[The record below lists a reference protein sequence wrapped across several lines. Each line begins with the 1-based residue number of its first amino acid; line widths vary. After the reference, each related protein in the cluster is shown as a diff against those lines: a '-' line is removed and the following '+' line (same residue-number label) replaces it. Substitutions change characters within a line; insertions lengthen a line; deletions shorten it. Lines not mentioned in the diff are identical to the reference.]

1 MKTEKTKVIVI
12 SVGDAQYPQDKL
24 GAAIDSVRKAVRS
37 IPLAEVVY
45 EGSIMEDKS
54 ADKVANDVKDLVF
67 DAIIVN
73 YVSWHITPY
82 VMRTLINYK
91 DKPVL
96 VWGIGGYYDESGKLY
111 APAATAGTTAI
122 IPALKEMGF
131 KWMLVN
137 EKPGE
142 ERRVADVERF
152 IRVAGAVK
160 AVRKSRIG
168 LFGYADMGL
177 YSCAY
182 NKTLA
187 YSKLGVDIED
197 YNELDTPVKM
207 ASFPD
212 DLVKKTMK
220 EILAESKQFNEIPE
234 KTLEQVTRLYLM
246 MKEKRDDRHLDAV
259 SIKCVYG
266 VTQLGF
272 NPCLAQTLL
281 ADKDTAV
288 ICECDAY
295 GMLTGIIMQSVT
307 GKQSGFV
314 EHYEVFDDSVLVGV
328 CGFIPR
334 DFIDGDFTIRAA
346 NLGEFNYGISNV
358 SKMKT
363 GEVTYARLYET
374 NGEYKLFLNKG
385 EALPNPKWTEAG
397 WCEPT
402 PDFPSVL
409 LKPGMDMQHY
419 QETVP
424 GQHIIIVY
432 GDYVKDLELFCRFM
446 GIEVVR

>member
-1 MKTEKTKVIVI
+1 MKVTPTKVIVL
-12 SVGDAQYPQDKL
+12 SVGDAQYPQDRL
-24 GAAIDSVRKAVRS
+24 AGAIDSVRKAVRS
-37 IPLAEVVY
+37 IPLADVVY
-45 EGSIMEDKS
+45 EGTIMEDVS
-54 ADKVANDVKDLVF
+54 ADKVANDVKALVF

-82 VMRTLINYK
+82 VMRTLIDHK

-96 VWGIGGYYDESGKLY
+96 VWGIGGWVENGKLF

-131 KWMLVN
+131 KYMLVN
-137 EKPGE
+137 EKPDE
-142 ERRVADVERF
+142 PRRVADVERF

-160 AVRKSRIG
+160 AVRHSRIG

-187 YSKLGVDIED
+187 YRKLGVDIED
-197 YNELDTPVKM
+197 YLAYDMADKM
-207 ASFPD
+207 ASFSEEE
-212 DLVKKTMK
+212 VKAEMK
-220 EILAESKQFNEIPE
+220 NILANSRQFNEIPE
-234 KTLEQVTRLYLM
+234 KTLEKVTRLYLM
-246 MKEKRDDRHLDAV
+246 MKEKRDGRHLDAV

-266 VTQLGF
+266 VTQMGF

-281 ADKDTAV
+281 ADRDTAV

-314 EHYEVFDDSVLVGV
+314 EHYEVFDDSILVGI

-334 DFIDGDFTIRAA
+334 DFIEGDFTIRAA

-374 NGEYKLFLNKG
+374 DGEYKLFLNKG

-409 LKPGMDMQHY
+409 LKPGMDLQHY

>member
-1 MKTEKTKVIVI
+1 MKVTPTKVIVL

-24 GAAIDSVRKAVRS
+24 GEAIDSVRKAVRS
-37 IPLAEVVY
+37 IPLADVVY
-45 EGSIMEDKS
+45 EGTIMEDVS
-54 ADKVANDVKDLVF
+54 ADKVAADVKELTF

-82 VMRTLINYK
+82 VMRTLIDYR

-96 VWGIGGYYDESGKLY
+96 VWGIGGWTENGKLF

-122 IPALKEMGF
+122 IPALKELGF

-137 EKPGE
+137 EKPDE
-142 ERRVADVERF
+142 PRRVADVERF

-160 AVRKSRIG
+160 AVRHSRIG

-187 YSKLGVDIED
+187 YKKLGVDIED
-197 YNELDTPVKM
+197 YLAYDMQEKM
-207 ASFPD
+207 ASFPEEE
-212 DLVKKTMK
+212 VKATMK
-220 EILAESKQFNEIPE
+220 DILANSKQFNEIPE
-234 KTLEQVTRLYLM
+234 KTLEKVTRLYLM
-246 MKEKRDDRHLDAV
+246 MKEKRDGRHLDAV

-266 VTQLGF
+266 VTQMGF

-314 EHYEVFDDSVLVGV
+314 EHYEVFDDSILVGV

-334 DFIDGDFTIRAA
+334 DFIEGDFTIRAA

-374 NGEYKLFLNKG
+374 EGEYKLFLNKG

-409 LKPGMDMQHY
+409 LKPGMDLQHY

-424 GQHIIIVY
+424 GQHIILVY
-432 GDYVKDLELFCRFM
+432 GDYVKDLELFCKFM

>member
-1 MKTEKTKVIVI
+1 MKTEPTRVII
-12 SVGDAQYPQDKL
+12 LSVGDAQYPQDKL
-24 GAAIDSVRKAVRS
+24 GAAIESVRAAVRS
-37 IPLAEVVY
+37 IPCADVVY
-45 EGSIMEDKS
+45 EGTIMEDVS
-54 ADKVANDVKDLVF
+54 ADKVAADVKKLTF

-82 VMRTLINYK
+82 VMRTLIDYRE
-91 DKPVL
+91 KPVL
-96 VWGIGGYYDESGKLY
+96 VWGIGGWTENGKLF

-122 IPALKEMGF
+122 IPALKELGF

-137 EKPGE
+137 EKPDE
-142 ERRVADVERF
+142 PRRVADVERF
-152 IRVAGAVK
+152 LRVAGAVK
-160 AVRKSRIG
+160 AVKHSRIG

-187 YSKLGVDIED
+187 YKKLGVDIED
-197 YNELDTPVKM
+197 YLAYDMQEKM

-212 DLVKKTMK
+212 DVVKAEM
-220 EILAESKQFNEIPE
+220 ENILANSKQFNEIPE
-234 KTLEQVTRLYLM
+234 KTLEKVTRLYLM
-246 MKEKRDDRHLDAV
+246 MKEKRDGRHLDAV

-266 VTQLGF
+266 VTQMGF

-314 EHYEVFDDSVLVGV
+314 EHYEVFDDSILVGV

-334 DFIDGDFTIRAA
+334 DFIEGDFTIRAA

-374 NGEYKLFLNKG
+374 EGEYKLFLNKG

-409 LKPGMDMQHY
+409 LKPGMDLQHY

-424 GQHIIIVY
+424 GQHIIMVY

>member
-1 MKTEKTKVIVI
+1 MKTEPTRVII
-12 SVGDAQYPQDKL
+12 LSVGDAQYPQDKL
-24 GAAIDSVRKAVRS
+24 GAAIESVRAAVRS
-37 IPLAEVVY
+37 IPCADVVY
-45 EGSIMEDKS
+45 EGTIMEDVS
-54 ADKVANDVKDLVF
+54 ADEVAADVKKLTF

-82 VMRTLINYK
+82 VMRTLIDYRE
-91 DKPVL
+91 KPVL
-96 VWGIGGYYDESGKLY
+96 VWGIGGWTENGKLF

-122 IPALKEMGF
+122 IPALKELGF

-137 EKPGE
+137 EKPDE
-142 ERRVADVERF
+142 PRRVADVERF
-152 IRVAGAVK
+152 LRVAGAVK
-160 AVRKSRIG
+160 AVKHSRIG

-187 YSKLGVDIED
+187 YKKLGVDIED
-197 YNELDTPVKM
+197 YLAYDMQEKM

-212 DLVKKTMK
+212 DLVKAEM
-220 EILAESKQFNEIPE
+220 ENILANSKQFNEIPE
-234 KTLEQVTRLYLM
+234 KTLEKVTRLYLM
-246 MKEKRDDRHLDAV
+246 MKEKRDGRHLDAV

-266 VTQLGF
+266 VTQMGF

-314 EHYEVFDDSVLVGV
+314 EHYEVFDDSILVGV

-334 DFIDGDFTIRAA
+334 DFIEGDFTIRAA

-374 NGEYKLFLNKG
+374 EGEYKLFLNKG

-409 LKPGMDMQHY
+409 LKPGMDLQHY

-424 GQHIIIVY
+424 GQHIIMVY

>member
-1 MKTEKTKVIVI
+1 MKVTPTKVIVL
-12 SVGDAQYPQDKL
+12 SVGDAQYPQDRL
-24 GAAIDSVRKAVRS
+24 AIVIDSVRKAVRS
-37 IPLAEVVY
+37 IPLADVVY
-45 EGSIMEDKS
+45 EGTIMEDVS
-54 ADKVANDVKDLVF
+54 ADKVAADVKDLVY

-82 VMRTLINYK
+82 VMRTLIDHK
-91 DKPVL
+91 DKLVL
-96 VWGIGGYYDESGKLY
+96 VWGIGGWTENGKLF

-131 KWMLVN
+131 KYMLVN
-137 EKPGE
+137 EKPDE
-142 ERRVADVERF
+142 PRRVADVERF

-160 AVRKSRIG
+160 AVRHSRIG

-197 YNELDTPVKM
+197 YLAYDMADKM
-207 ASFPD
+207 ASYSD
-212 DLVKKTMK
+212 EEVKAAMK
-220 EILAESKQFNEIPE
+220 DILANSKQFNEIPE
-234 KTLEQVTRLYLM
+234 KTLEKVTRLYLM
-246 MKEKRDDRHLDAV
+246 MKEKRDGRHLDAV

-266 VTQLGF
+266 VTQMGF

-314 EHYEVFDDSVLVGV
+314 EHYEVFDDSILVGV

-334 DFIDGDFTIRAA
+334 DFTEGDFTIRAA

-363 GEVTYARLYET
+363 GEVTYARLFET
-374 NGEYKLFLNKG
+374 GGEYKLFLNKG

-409 LKPGMDMQHY
+409 LKPGMDLQHY

-446 GIEVVR
+446 EIEVVR

>member
-1 MKTEKTKVIVI
+1 MKVTPTKVIVL
-12 SVGDAQYPQDKL
+12 SVGDAQYPQDRL
-24 GAAIDSVRKAVRS
+24 GKAIDSVRQAVRS
-37 IPLAEVVY
+37 IPLADVVY
-45 EGSIMEDKS
+45 EGTIMEDVS
-54 ADKVANDVKDLVF
+54 ADRVANDVRDLVF

-82 VMRTLINYK
+82 VMRTLIDHK

-96 VWGIGGYYDESGKLY
+96 VWGIGGWVENGKLF

-131 KWMLVN
+131 KYMLVN
-137 EKPGE
+137 EKPDE
-142 ERRVADVERF
+142 PRRVADVERF

-160 AVRKSRIG
+160 AVRHSRIG

-187 YSKLGVDIED
+187 YNRLGVDIED
-197 YNELDTPVKM
+197 YLAYDMADKM
-207 ASFPD
+207 ASFSD
-212 DLVKKTMK
+212 EEVKAEMK
-220 EILAESKQFNEIPE
+220 NILANSKQFNEIPE
-234 KTLEQVTRLYLM
+234 KTLEKVTRLYLM
-246 MKEKRDDRHLDAV
+246 MKEKRDGRHLDAV

-266 VTQLGF
+266 VTQMGF

-281 ADKDTAV
+281 ADRDTAV

-314 EHYEVFDDSVLVGV
+314 EHYEVFDDSILVGV

-334 DFIDGDFTIRAA
+334 DFIEGDFTIRAA

-374 NGEYKLFLNKG
+374 GGEYKLFLNKG

-409 LKPGMDMQHY
+409 LKPGMDLQHY

>member
-1 MKTEKTKVIVI
+1 MKTEKTKVIVL

-24 GAAIDSVRKAVRS
+24 GKAINSVREAVRS

-45 EGSIMEDKS
+45 EGSIMEDVS
-54 ADKVANDVKDLVF
+54 ADKVACDVKDLVF

-82 VMRTLINYK
+82 VMRTLIDHK
-91 DKPVL
+91 DKPIL
-96 VWGIGGYYDESGKLY
+96 VWGIGGYTENGRLF

-131 KWMLVN
+131 KYVLVN
-137 EKPGE
+137 EKPDE
-142 ERRVADVERF
+142 PRRVADVERF

-160 AVRKSRIG
+160 AVRHSRIG

-197 YNELDTPVKM
+197 YNTLDTPTKM

-212 DLVKKTMK
+212 ELVEATKKD
-220 EILAESKQFNEIPE
+220 ILANSKQFNEIPD
-234 KTLEQVTRLYLM
+234 KTLDQVTRLYLM
-246 MKEKRDDRHLDAV
+246 MKEKKDDRHLDAV

-281 ADKDTAV
+281 ADKDTTV

-328 CGFIPR
+328 CGFVPR
-334 DFIDGDFTIRAA
+334 DFIDGDLTIRSA
-346 NLGEFNYGISNV
+346 NLGEFNYGISNI

-374 NGEYKLFLNKG
+374 HGTYKMFLSKG
-385 EALPNPKWTEAG
+385 EALPNPCWTEAG
-397 WCEPT
+397 WCEPY
-402 PDFPSVL
+402 PDFPSIL

-432 GDYVKDLELFCRFM
+432 GDYVKDLEMFCRFM
-446 GIEVVR
+446 NIEVVR

>member
-1 MKTEKTKVIVI
+1 MKTEKTKVII
-12 SVGDAQYPQDKL
+12 LSVGDAQYPQDKL

-37 IPLAEVVY
+37 IPLADVVY
-45 EGSIMEDKS
+45 EGTIMEDVS
-54 ADKVANDVKDLVF
+54 ADKVHEDVKGLIF

-82 VMRTLINYK
+82 VMRTLIDYK
-91 DKPVL
+91 DKPIL
-96 VWGIGGYYDESGKLY
+96 VWGIGGYTENGRLF

-131 KWMLVN
+131 RYCLVN
-137 EKPGE
+137 EKPDE
-142 ERRVADVERF
+142 PRRVADVERF
-152 IRVAGAVK
+152 IRVAGALK
-160 AVRKSRIG
+160 AVRHSRIG

-187 YSKLGVDIED
+187 YEKLGVDIED
-197 YNELDTPVKM
+197 YNTLDTPTKM
-207 ASFPD
+207 ASFPQE
-212 DLVKKTMK
+212 LVDATKK
-220 EILAESKQFNEIPE
+220 EILATTKQFNAIPD
-234 KTLEQVTRLYLM
+234 KTLDQVTRLYLM
-246 MKEKRDDRHLDAV
+246 MKEKKDDRHLDAV

-281 ADKDTAV
+281 ADKDTSV

-314 EHYEVFDDSVLVGV
+314 EHYEVFDDAVLVGV
-328 CGFIPR
+328 CGFVPK
-334 DFIDGDFTIRAA
+334 DFIEGDLTIRSA
-346 NLGEFNYGISNV
+346 NLGEFNYGISNI

-374 NGEYKLFLNKG
+374 KGEYKMFLSKG
-385 EALPNPKWTEAG
+385 EALPNPCWTEAG
-397 WCEPT
+397 WCEPY

-424 GQHIIIVY
+424 GQHIILVY
-432 GDYVKDLELFCRFM
+432 GDYVKDLELFCKFM

>member
-1 MKTEKTKVIVI
+1 MKTEKTKVII
-12 SVGDAQYPQDKL
+12 LSVGDAQYPQDRL
-24 GAAIDSVRKAVRS
+24 GQAIDSVRAAVRS

-45 EGSIMEDKS
+45 EGKIMEDVS
-54 ADKVANDVKDLVF
+54 ADRVACEVKDLVF

-91 DKPVL
+91 DKPIL
-96 VWGIGGYYDESGKLY
+96 VWGIGGYSENGRLF
-111 APAATAGTTAI
+111 APASTAGTTAI
-122 IPALKEMGF
+122 IPVLKEMGF
-131 KWMLVN
+131 TYVLVN
-137 EKPGE
+137 EKPDE
-142 ERRVADVERF
+142 PRRVDDVERF

-177 YSCAY
+177 FSCAY

-197 YNELDTPVKM
+197 YNTLDTPTRM
-207 ASFPD
+207 ASFPQE
-212 DLVKKTMK
+212 LVDATKK
-220 EILAESKQFNEIPE
+220 EILENSRQFNEIPD
-234 KTLEQVTRLYLM
+234 KTLDQVTRLYLM
-246 MKEKRDDRHLDAV
+246 MKEKKDDRHLDAV

-266 VTQLGF
+266 ITQLGF

-281 ADKDTAV
+281 ADKDTCV

-328 CGFIPR
+328 CGFIPK
-334 DFIDGDFTIRAA
+334 DFVEGDLTIRSA
-346 NLGEFNYGISNV
+346 NLGEFNYGISNI

-363 GEVTYARLYET
+363 GEVTYARLFET
-374 NGEYKLFLNKG
+374 HGTYKMFLSNG
-385 EALPNPKWTEAG
+385 EALPNPCWTEAG
-397 WCEPT
+397 WCEPY
-402 PDFPSVL
+402 PDFPSIL
-409 LKPGMDMQHY
+409 LKPHMDIQHY

-424 GQHIIIVY
+424 GQHIILVY
-432 GDYVKDLELFCRFM
+432 GDYVKDLEMFCKFM
-446 GIEVVR
+446 NIEVVR

>member
-1 MKTEKTKVIVI
+1 MKTEPTKVVVI
-12 SVGDAQYPQDKL
+12 SVGDAQYPQDRL
-24 GAAIDSVRKAVRS
+24 QIAIDSVREAVRS
-37 IPLAEVVY
+37 LPCAEVVY
-45 EGSIMEDKS
+45 EGSIMEDVS
-54 ADKVANDVKDLVF
+54 ADKVAADVKKLVF

-82 VMRTLINYK
+82 IMRTLIDYRE
-91 DKPVL
+91 KPVL
-96 VWGIGGYYDESGKLY
+96 VWGIGGYYDENGKLY

-122 IPALKEMGF
+122 IPALKELGF
-131 KWMLVN
+131 KYMLVN

-142 ERRVADVERF
+142 PRRVADVERF
-152 IRVAGAVK
+152 LRVAGAVK
-160 AVRKSRIG
+160 AVKHSRIG

-187 YSKLGVDIED
+187 YKKLGVDIED
-197 YNELDTPVKM
+197 YLAYDMQEKM
-207 ASFPD
+207 DSFPEEE
-212 DLVKKTMK
+212 VKAEM
-220 EILAESKQFNEIPE
+220 ENILANSKQFNEIPE
-234 KTLEQVTRLYLM
+234 KTLEKVTRLYLM
-246 MKEKRDDRHLDAV
+246 MKEKRDGRHLDAV

-266 VTQLGF
+266 VTQMGF

-295 GMLTGIIMQSVT
+295 GMLTGIIMQSIT

-314 EHYEVFDDSVLVGV
+314 EHYEVFDDSILVGV

-334 DFIDGDFTIRAA
+334 DFIEGDFTIRAA

-358 SKMKT
+358 SRMKT

-374 NGEYKLFLNKG
+374 NGEYKLFLGKG
-385 EALPNPKWTEAG
+385 EACPNPKWTEAG

-409 LKPGMDMQHY
+409 LKPGKDLQYY

-424 GQHIIIVY
+424 GQHIIMVY
-432 GDYVKDLELFCRFM
+432 GDYEKDIELFCKFM
-446 GIEVVR
+446 GIEVVK

>member
-1 MKTEKTKVIVI
+1 MKVTPTKVIVL

-24 GAAIDSVRKAVRS
+24 AIAINSVREAVRS
-37 IPLAEVVY
+37 IPLADVVY
-45 EGSIMEDKS
+45 EGTIMEDVS
-54 ADKVANDVKDLVF
+54 ADKVANDVKELVF

-82 VMRTLINYK
+82 IMRTLIDHK
-91 DKPVL
+91 DKPIL
-96 VWGIGGYYDESGKLY
+96 VWGIGGWTENGKLF

-131 KWMLVN
+131 TYMLVN
-137 EKPGE
+137 EKPDE
-142 ERRVADVERF
+142 PRRVADVERF

-160 AVRKSRIG
+160 AVRHSRIG

-187 YSKLGVDIED
+187 YDKLGVDIED
-197 YNELDTPVKM
+197 YLAYDMADKM
-207 ASFPD
+207 AAFSD
-212 DLVKKTMK
+212 EEVRATEK
-220 EILAESKQFNEIPE
+220 EILESSKQFNDIPAA
-234 KTLEQVTRLYLM
+234 TLDKVTRLYLM
-246 MKEKRDDRHLDAV
+246 MKEKRDGRHLDAV

-266 VTQLGF
+266 VTQMGF

-281 ADKDTAV
+281 ADKDTSV

-314 EHYEVFDDSVLVGV
+314 EHYEVFDDSILVGV
-328 CGFIPR
+328 CGFIPK
-334 DFIDGDFTIRAA
+334 DFIEGDFTIRAA

-363 GEVTYARLYET
+363 GEVTYARLFESH
-374 NGEYKLFLNKG
+374 GEYKLFLNKG

-409 LKPGMDMQHY
+409 LKPGMDLQHY